1 METLKTHSIPFWRD
15 ECKKWNISYL
25 ISLDEFIYLFV
36 LGKQPSVNQ
45 LMYYRTLST
54 MSKLADFDVH
64 EYMQLLKEGED
75 WNVRPLGLLS
85 AHTKWSQ
92 AFSYLG
98 EFFIFYII
106 FFSDLSK
113 IYDKFYFYKNVI
125 LPPVQPAEWRYRQM
139 NRRQVHCRKHNA
151 GSSGERVV

>member
-1 METLKTHSIPFWRD
+1 MEHLIPHITWR
-15 ECKKWNISYL
+15 
-25 ISLDEFIYLFV
+25 IYLFV

-54 MSKLADFDVH
+54 MSKLADFVVH

-98 EFFIFYII
+98 EFLFFIFFFRFIKNICRI
-106 FFSDLSK
+106 FFLKKCHPAANSTGGMKVPPDEPATGALQKAYRRFIRRKGYCSDPRGYCSDLPS
-113 IYDKFYFYKNVI
+113 NETAV
-125 LPPVQPAEWRYRQM
+125 L
-139 NRRQVHCRKHNA
+139 
-151 GSSGERVV
+151 